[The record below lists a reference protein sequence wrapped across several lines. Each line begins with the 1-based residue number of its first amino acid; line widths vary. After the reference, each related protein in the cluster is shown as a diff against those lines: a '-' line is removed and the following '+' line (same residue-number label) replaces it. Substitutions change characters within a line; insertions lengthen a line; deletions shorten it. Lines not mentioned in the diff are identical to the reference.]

1 MYAWSNKK
9 LSYLL
14 CLGFPTFSCTS
25 DRNHYIEHYLD
36 GILFLFEKCL
46 LLQVNLDRILGL
58 VLGLLWPWSCV
69 MVEKQANK
77 KNRGN
82 AFCWPKKG
90 FFNYKQVSTKQ
101 NHQQMWWSV
110 YILMRMWTA
119 VSKNVPRG
127 ADALE
132 YCVSSE
138 KVSGW
143 MKLVRFFQVMLN
155 CMNQNK
161 VLVRKIIS
169 ILHKK
174 TLIIDMKHIEPINKP
189 ERPHLAILYNACLG
203 QRWK

>member
-1 MYAWSNKK
+1 MTLILCHGKK
-9 LSYLL
+9 K
-14 CLGFPTFSCTS
+14 TKT
-25 DRNHYIEHYLD
+25 
-36 GILFLFEKCL
+36 
-46 LLQVNLDRILGL
+46 
-58 VLGLLWPWSCV
+58 
-69 MVEKQANK
+69 

-82 AFCWPKKG
+82 AYCRPKKG

-127 ADALE
+127 ADTLE

-143 MKLVRFFQVMLN
+143 MKLVRIFQVMLN

-174 TLIIDMKHIEPINKP
+174 TLIIDMEHIEQINKP
-189 ERPHLAILYNACLG
+189 ERPHLASLYNAGLG